1 MSIYHNGQKVA
12 GYTSGRNSAIL
23 SNVTLLPG
31 EFKTQEDGTYMCTLD
46 NTLVLD
52 ESIVDVYFASSSQKA
67 GSKANIW
74 VSSAAGKI
82 YFHAKKVPTQGLVA
96 ETIRIVNPSQDDS
109 YNADQS
115 AAITGLQQPAFED
128 YNGIYPTTTD
138 TNHTDVDTSKLPNY
152 TETPENDEPLNYII
166 PSLGKVKSKNPV
178 ATVLEGVK
186 GALSWSAFLISN
198 LKANVTKLQTDL
210 SKLQTDLT
218 SHISDYEN
226 IASKV
231 TVNTWDYTGYGWKDT
246 GITLSPFSWCPITI
260 ENIGSTQ
267 RVELA
272 SGKVR
277 IKITGIYLIVSMFS
291 VKNTVNGQPY
301 YDMGIFKNDI
311 EIINII
317 INNSRGGGNNFMTRY
332 SLTGVF
338 YFQENDL
345 IQPKIY
351 SDLADTCCAVDMN
364 FIMLHT

>member
-115 AAITGLQQPAFED
+115 VAITGLQQPVFED
-128 YNGIYPTTTD
+128 YNNIFPSSTD
-138 TNHTDVDTSKLPNY
+138 TNHTNVDVSKLPNY
-152 TETPENDEPLNYII
+152 SETPENDEPLNYII

-210 SKLQTDLT
+210 TKLQTDLT

-226 IASKV
+226 ISNMVSILKKNTKIGYIQNHDIDTLSSPSQLTHSGYYQFV
-231 TVNTWDYTGYGWKDT
+231 NCSSTVNDNASTKFTDYQTGDFVGLL
-246 GITLSPFSWCPITI
+246 ITRNGYTTSDAGCQWGTFIITSPRFTNKLWIGQI
-260 ENIGSTQ
+260 WEYKFINFIKIGS
-267 RVELA
+267 
-272 SGKVR
+272 
-277 IKITGIYLIVSMFS
+277 
-291 VKNTVNGQPY
+291 
-301 YDMGIFKNDI
+301 
-311 EIINII
+311 
-317 INNSRGGGNNFMTRY
+317 
-332 SLTGVF
+332 
-338 YFQENDL
+338 
-345 IQPKIY
+345 
-351 SDLADTCCAVDMN
+351 
-364 FIMLHT
+364 

>member
-115 AAITGLQQPAFED
+115 VAITGLQQPVFED
-128 YNGIYPTTTD
+128 YNGIYPATTD

-166 PSLGKVKSKNPV
+166 PSLGKVKSKNPL
-178 ATVLEGVK
+178 ATILEGVK

-198 LKANVTKLQTDL
+198 LKANVTRLQTDL
-210 SKLQTDLT
+210 TKLRTDLT
-218 SHISDYEN
+218 SHISDYRNMIET
-226 IASKV
+226 KV
-231 TVNTWDYTGYGWKDT
+231 DKRCSLPANTD
-246 GITLSPFSWCPITI
+246 F
-260 ENIGSTQ
+260 
-267 RVELA
+267 
-272 SGKVR
+272 
-277 IKITGIYLIVSMFS
+277 
-291 VKNTVNGQPY
+291 NTVLTSGFYRLSDTTQGTNAPPDGAYGQMLVIY
-301 YDMGIFKNDI
+301 
-311 EIINII
+311 
-317 INNSRGGGNNFMTRY
+317 GGGDTITQIVFSYNTSERFNLR
-332 SLTGVF
+332 SGVCKALGGSKDSWTAWKVF
-338 YFQENDL
+338 
-345 IQPKIY
+345 K
-351 SDLADTCCAVDMN
+351 SA
-364 FIMLHT
+364 

>member
-115 AAITGLQQPAFED
+115 VAITGLQQPVFED
-128 YNGIYPTTTD
+128 YNNIFPSSTD
-138 TNHTDVDTSKLPNY
+138 TNHTNVDVSKLPNY
-152 TETPENDEPLNYII
+152 SETPENDEPLNYII

-210 SKLQTDLT
+210 TKLQTDLT

-226 IASKV
+226 KLSKV
-231 TVNTWDYTGYGWKDT
+231 NKTTDYIKSSYKKRTDGSVSNEHGFNEFIVQGQYSVASNAGTDQGNPYNGYCYGILLVFVNTGDKYNGRDNWLWQIFLQTDTTILQRTKINDAAWSTWK
-246 GITLSPFSWCPITI
+246 
-260 ENIGSTQ
+260 
-267 RVELA
+267 
-272 SGKVR
+272 R
-277 IKITGIYLIVSMFS
+277 I
-291 VKNTVNGQPY
+291 N
-301 YDMGIFKNDI
+301 
-311 EIINII
+311 
-317 INNSRGGGNNFMTRY
+317 
-332 SLTGVF
+332 
-338 YFQENDL
+338 
-345 IQPKIY
+345 
-351 SDLADTCCAVDMN
+351 
-364 FIMLHT
+364 

>member
-1 MSIYHNGQKVA
+1 MSIYHNGQKIA

-166 PSLGKVKSKNPV
+166 PSLGKVKSKNPL

-210 SKLQTDLT
+210 TKLQTDLT
-218 SHISDYEN
+218 SHISDYRNIEKYTSNLILFKTTNGTISLAAGASNDFKSSFEIPSGYIILGLCSFDTAGFVPLCFNAIMVGSNYVSIGLTNTSNNALNN
-226 IASKV
+226 IAYS
-231 TVNTWDYTGYGWKDT
+231 
-246 GITLSPFSWCPITI
+246 ITI
-260 ENIGSTQ
+260 SC
-267 RVELA
+267 
-272 SGKVR
+272 
-277 IKITGIYLIVSMFS
+277 
-291 VKNTVNGQPY
+291 VKN
-301 YDMGIFKNDI
+301 
-311 EIINII
+311 NI
-317 INNSRGGGNNFMTRY
+317 
-332 SLTGVF
+332 
-338 YFQENDL
+338 
-345 IQPKIY
+345 
-351 SDLADTCCAVDMN
+351 
-364 FIMLHT
+364 

>member
-23 SNVTLLPG
+23 SNITLLPG

-82 YFHAKKVPTQGLVA
+82 YFHAKKVPTQGLIA

-109 YNADQS
+109 YNSDQS
-115 AAITGLQQPAFED
+115 AAITGLQQPVFED
-128 YNGIYPTTTD
+128 YNGIYPATTD

-166 PSLGKVKSKNPV
+166 PSLGKVKSKNPL
-178 ATVLEGVK
+178 ATILEGVK

-210 SKLQTDLT
+210 TKLQTDLT

-226 IASKV
+226 IKYNY
-231 TVNTWDYTGYGWKDT
+231 VNENDYAAYGWSET
-246 GITLSPFSWCPITI
+246 GITLTPRTWTPIPLSTTGGTNI
-260 ENIGSTQ
+260 EISD
-267 RVELA
+267 
-272 SGKVR
+272 GKMK
-277 IKITGIYLIVSMFS
+277 IKKRGTYLVNVFFH
-291 VKNTVNGQPY
+291 VKNTVNGTPY
-301 YDMGIFKNDI
+301 YDLGIFKNDI
-311 EIINII
+311 QWNNII
-317 INNSRGGGNNFMTRY
+317 VNNSRGGGLGFITRY
-332 SLTGVF
+332 NFTCVIWLDVG
-338 YFQENDL
+338 DL
-345 IQPKIY
+345 LQPKVY
-351 SDLADTCCAVDMN
+351 SDLADALLFSSLDV
-364 FIMLHT
+364 IMLKNW

>member
-1 MSIYHNGQKVA
+1 MLCS
-12 GYTSGRNSAIL
+12 
-23 SNVTLLPG
+23 
-31 EFKTQEDGTYMCTLD
+31 D
-46 NTLVLD
+46 
-52 ESIVDVYFASSSQKA
+52 
-67 GSKANIW
+67 
-74 VSSAAGKI
+74 
-82 YFHAKKVPTQGLVA
+82 
-96 ETIRIVNPSQDDS
+96 
-109 YNADQS
+109 
-115 AAITGLQQPAFED
+115 
-128 YNGIYPTTTD
+128 
-138 TNHTDVDTSKLPNY
+138 
-152 TETPENDEPLNYII
+152 
-166 PSLGKVKSKNPV
+166 
-178 ATVLEGVK
+178 
-186 GALSWSAFLISN
+186 N
-198 LKANVTKLQTDL
+198 LKQHNN
-210 SKLQTDLT
+210 
-218 SHISDYEN
+218 SDYRN

-231 TVNTWDYTGYGWKDT
+231 TVNTWDYTGYGWKEN

-351 SDLADTCCAVDMN
+351 SDLADTCCAVDIN

>member
-1 MSIYHNGQKVA
+1 MSIYHNGQKIA

-166 PSLGKVKSKNPV
+166 PSLGKVKSKNPL

-210 SKLQTDLT
+210 TKLQTDLT
-218 SHISDYEN
+218 SHISDYRNKVSET
-226 IASKV
+226 SKSLDSIKTSYKKCLDGAV
-231 TVNTWDYTGYGWKDT
+231 
-246 GITLSPFSWCPITI
+246 
-260 ENIGSTQ
+260 STQ
-267 RVELA
+267 GFNGMIKQGQYTVA
-272 SGKVR
+272 SDAGTSK
-277 IKITGIYLIVSMFS
+277 G
-291 VKNTVNGQPY
+291 NPY
-301 YDMGIFKNDI
+301 DAMCYGVLFV
-311 EIINII
+311 IINDGYTYNGENNWMWHIF
-317 INNSRGGGNNFMTRY
+317 INTSGEIFERHKINAGNWT
-332 SLTGVF
+332 SW
-338 YFQENDL
+338 
-345 IQPKIY
+345 IQFK
-351 SDLADTCCAVDMN
+351 
-364 FIMLHT
+364 

>member
-1 MSIYHNGQKVA
+1 MSIYHNGQKIA

-31 EFKTQEDGTYMCTLD
+31 EFKTQEDGTYMCILD

-109 YNADQS
+109 YNVDQS

-166 PSLGKVKSKNPV
+166 PSLGKVKSKNPL

-210 SKLQTDLT
+210 TKLQADLT

-226 IASKV
+226 MSNIKAIIPKGTDLNNVVKSGFYRLNASS
-231 TVNTWDYTGYGWKDT
+231 DYT
-246 GITLSPFSWCPITI
+246 
-260 ENIGSTQ
+260 
-267 RVELA
+267 
-272 SGKVR
+272 
-277 IKITGIYLIVSMFS
+277 
-291 VKNTVNGQPY
+291 
-301 YDMGIFKNDI
+301 
-311 EIINII
+311 
-317 INNSRGGGNNFMTRY
+317 NFP
-332 SLTGVF
+332 
-338 YFQENDL
+338 N
-345 IQPKIY
+345 
-351 SDLADTCCAVDMN
+351 SDLSYGQMLVIAGGYDTVVQMAFSYSNSGHFYLRAGVSTLLGGSIEKWQN
-364 FIMLHT
+364 WKEYKSV

>member
-166 PSLGKVKSKNPV
+166 PSLVKVKSKNPL
-178 ATVLEGVK
+178 ATILEGVK

-198 LKANVTKLQTDL
+198 LKA
-210 SKLQTDLT
+210 
-218 SHISDYEN
+218 
-226 IASKV
+226 
-231 TVNTWDYTGYGWKDT
+231 KD
-246 GITLSPFSWCPITI
+246 
-260 ENIGSTQ
+260 
-267 RVELA
+267 
-272 SGKVR
+272 
-277 IKITGIYLIVSMFS
+277 
-291 VKNTVNGQPY
+291 
-301 YDMGIFKNDI
+301 
-311 EIINII
+311 
-317 INNSRGGGNNFMTRY
+317 
-332 SLTGVF
+332 
-338 YFQENDL
+338 
-345 IQPKIY
+345 
-351 SDLADTCCAVDMN
+351 
-364 FIMLHT
+364 

>member
-23 SNVTLLPG
+23 SNITLLPG

-82 YFHAKKVPTQGLVA
+82 YFHSKKIPTQGLIA

-115 AAITGLQQPAFED
+115 TAITGLQQPVFED
-128 YNGIYPTTTD
+128 YNTIFPSSTD
-138 TNHTDVDTSKLPNY
+138 TDYTDVDISKLPNY
-152 TETPENDEPLNYII
+152 SETPENNEPLNYII
-166 PSLGKVKSKNPV
+166 PSLSKVKSKNPI
-178 ATVLEGVK
+178 ATVLEGIK

-210 SKLQTDLT
+210 TKLQTDLT

-226 IASKV
+226 IRKNVLKIRTLPYKSYRDFG
-231 TVNTWDYTGYGWKDT
+231 TDT
-246 GITLSPFSWCPITI
+246 SSETFYKNLLNYMKNNNLVEDGAIYI
-260 ENIGSTQ
+260 STQ
-267 RVELA
+267 NPN
-272 SGKVR
+272 
-277 IKITGIYLIVSMFS
+277 GIA
-291 VKNTVNGQPY
+291 
-301 YDMGIFKNDI
+301 
-311 EIINII
+311 II
-317 INNSRGGGNNFMTRY
+317 IGLYHSNNYAGFLAIPYGSGSIAKFGLQNGTYYYR
-332 SLTGVF
+332 
-338 YFQENDL
+338 L
-345 IQPKIY
+345 IE
-351 SDLADTCCAVDMN
+351 S
-364 FIMLHT
+364 

>member
-82 YFHAKKVPTQGLVA
+82 YFHSKKVPTQGLVA

-115 AAITGLQQPAFED
+115 VAITGLQQPVFED
-128 YNGIYPTTTD
+128 YNNIFPSSTD
-138 TNHTDVDTSKLPNY
+138 TNHTNVDVSKLPNY
-152 TETPENDEPLNYII
+152 SETPENDEPLNYII

-210 SKLQTDLT
+210 TKLQTDLT

-226 IASKV
+226 KLSKV
-231 TVNTWDYTGYGWKDT
+231 NKTTDYIKSSYKKRTDGSVSDGHGFNEFIVQGQYSVASNAGTGQGNPHDGYCYGILLVFVNTGDKY
-246 GITLSPFSWCPITI
+246 
-260 ENIGSTQ
+260 
-267 RVELA
+267 
-272 SGKVR
+272 
-277 IKITGIYLIVSMFS
+277 
-291 VKNTVNGQPY
+291 NGQ
-301 YDMGIFKNDI
+301 DNWLWQIFLQTDATILQRTKINDAAWSTWKQ
-311 EIINII
+311 IN
-317 INNSRGGGNNFMTRY
+317 
-332 SLTGVF
+332 
-338 YFQENDL
+338 
-345 IQPKIY
+345 
-351 SDLADTCCAVDMN
+351 
-364 FIMLHT
+364 

>member
-1 MSIYHNGQKVA
+1 MSIYHNGQKIA

-46 NTLVLD
+46 NTLVLN

-82 YFHAKKVPTQGLVA
+82 YFHAKKVPTQGLIA

-109 YNADQS
+109 YNSDQS
-115 AAITGLQQPAFED
+115 AAITGLQQPVFED

-138 TNHTDVDTSKLPNY
+138 TKHTAVDTSKLPNY

-166 PSLGKVKSKNPV
+166 PSLGKVKSKNPL

-210 SKLQTDLT
+210 SKLQIDLT
-218 SHISDYEN
+218 SHISDYRN
-226 IASKV
+226 KASELSKSYDSVKSSLDSVKSSLDSVKSSYDKRLEGYISGNFGFDTYLTQGRYNVSSNAGTSKGNPYDGYCYGVLFV
-231 TVNTWDYTGYGWKDT
+231 TVSDGYTYNGTNNWIWHIFINTSGNFWERHRINAG
-246 GITLSPFSWCPITI
+246 SWT
-260 ENIGSTQ
+260 SWVQ
-267 RVELA
+267 
-272 SGKVR
+272 
-277 IKITGIYLIVSMFS
+277 
-291 VKNTVNGQPY
+291 
-301 YDMGIFKNDI
+301 FK
-311 EIINII
+311 
-317 INNSRGGGNNFMTRY
+317 
-332 SLTGVF
+332 
-338 YFQENDL
+338 
-345 IQPKIY
+345 
-351 SDLADTCCAVDMN
+351 
-364 FIMLHT
+364 

>member
-1 MSIYHNGQKVA
+1 MSIYHNGQKIA

-74 VSSAAGKI
+74 VSSATGKI

-115 AAITGLQQPAFED
+115 VAITGLQQPVFED
-128 YNGIYPTTTD
+128 YNNIFPSSTD
-138 TNHTDVDTSKLPNY
+138 TNHTNVDVSKLPNY
-152 TETPENDEPLNYII
+152 SETPENDEPLNYII

-210 SKLQTDLT
+210 TKLQTDLT
-218 SHISDYEN
+218 SHISDYRNMINMVSKKVDSTSIIVDGTDFNN
-226 IASKV
+226 ILKSGFYRLGAAS
-231 TVNTWDYTGYGWKDT
+231 TSYTNCPGCSYGQM
-246 GITLSPFSWCPITI
+246 L
-260 ENIGSTQ
+260 
-267 RVELA
+267 V
-272 SGKVR
+272 
-277 IKITGIYLIVSMFS
+277 IY
-291 VKNTVNGQPY
+291 
-301 YDMGIFKNDI
+301 
-311 EIINII
+311 
-317 INNSRGGGNNFMTRY
+317 GGGDTIVQMLFDY
-332 SLTGVF
+332 ASADYF
-338 YFQENDL
+338 YLRVGNAVGNSKGSW
-345 IQPKIY
+345 IQWKQFK
-351 SDLADTCCAVDMN
+351 SA
-364 FIMLHT
+364 

>member
-82 YFHAKKVPTQGLVA
+82 YFHSKKVPTQGLVA

-115 AAITGLQQPAFED
+115 VAITGLQQPVFED
-128 YNGIYPTTTD
+128 YNNIFPSSTD
-138 TNHTDVDTSKLPNY
+138 TNHTNVDVSKLPNY
-152 TETPENDEPLNYII
+152 SETPENDEPLNYII

-198 LKANVTKLQTDL
+198 LKSNVIKLQTDL
-210 SKLQTDLT
+210 TKLQTDLT

-226 IASKV
+226 IKKYTSNLILFKTANGTISLAAGASDDFKASFEIPSGYIV
-231 TVNTWDYTGYGWKDT
+231 LGLCSFDTAGYVSLCFNAIRVGSNYVCIGLTNTSNNALNNVSY
-246 GITLSPFSWCPITI
+246 SITI
-260 ENIGSTQ
+260 SC
-267 RVELA
+267 
-272 SGKVR
+272 
-277 IKITGIYLIVSMFS
+277 
-291 VKNTVNGQPY
+291 VKN
-301 YDMGIFKNDI
+301 
-311 EIINII
+311 NI
-317 INNSRGGGNNFMTRY
+317 
-332 SLTGVF
+332 
-338 YFQENDL
+338 
-345 IQPKIY
+345 
-351 SDLADTCCAVDMN
+351 
-364 FIMLHT
+364 

>member
-115 AAITGLQQPAFED
+115 VAITGLQQPVFED
-128 YNGIYPTTTD
+128 YNNIFPSSTD
-138 TNHTDVDTSKLPNY
+138 TNHTNVDVSKLPNY
-152 TETPENDEPLNYII
+152 SETPENDEPLNYII

-210 SKLQTDLT
+210 TKLQTDLI
-218 SHISDYEN
+218 SHISDYRNIVEN
-226 IASKV
+226 HIITSP
-231 TVNTWDYTGYGWKDT
+231 WDYFGYGWDAT
-246 GITLSPFSWCPITI
+246 GITLKTKTFHQIPYKVSQGGNAAILENGKIKFKREGVYLFITTMGITI
-260 ENIGSTQ
+260 SSDN
-267 RVELA
+267 
-272 SGKVR
+272 
-277 IKITGIYLIVSMFS
+277 
-291 VKNTVNGQPY
+291 NGY
-301 YDMGIFKNDI
+301 YDLDLFYNNYQNGGII
-311 EIINII
+311 V
-317 INNSRGGGNNFMTRY
+317 NNARPNRGYIGRYNFTNVMYCKKDDVVDAR
-332 SLTGVF
+332 
-338 YFQENDL
+338 
-345 IQPKIY
+345 IY
-351 SDLADTCCAVDMN
+351 SDYADVCNSVDTQV
-364 FIMLHT
+364 IRLS